1 MINLL
6 NYETFFLLYAD
17 GELSP
22 AEQEAVLKFVDQH
35 PLLEEEF
42 NRIKTLKFSPDKGLV
57 MMDKSVLRMEI
68 PEDIEADYSFEP
80 DLSIVYPNKAELY
93 RKENVLP
100 LYWLRIVSVAAAI
113 LFTMGIAWIV
123 MGDKENDAFIAM
135 ETLGK
140 QGSSSTGAT
149 ALSSPKSISASS
161 EDKMEASTA
170 NFSHQ
175 SVGERPES
183 KLANAFAVS
192 SEKPVGTEDLQ
203 AQMTVE
209 LHQTTVIAA
218 PQVVAPDLS
227 AASSIQEVSVPQ
239 KGNFSEAALLAAAER
254 MATTAAPMASEPNT
268 MVINA
273 AMKEEKKLGFRSILR
288 TINRRL
294 LNDHEPPQDKKFI
307 QVANFYIPV
316 NN

>member
-22 AEQEAVLKFVDQH
+22 AEQEAVLKFVEQH

-57 MMDKSVLRMEI
+57 MMDKSALRKEI

-93 RKENVLP
+93 RKGNVRP
-100 LYWLRIVSVAAAI
+100 LYWLRMVSVAAAI
-113 LFTMGIAWIV
+113 FFTMGIAWMV
-123 MGDKENDAFIAM
+123 MGDKENDTFIAM

-140 QGSSSTGAT
+140 QGSSSTQAT
-149 ALSSPKSISASS
+149 VLSSPKSTSPSS
-161 EDKMEASTA
+161 KDKMEASTA

-183 KLANAFAVS
+183 KMATAFAVS
-192 SEKPVGTEDLQ
+192 SEKPVGTEYLQ
-203 AQMTVE
+203 EQMTVE
-209 LHQTTVIAA
+209 LQQTTVIAA
-218 PQVVAPDLS
+218 PQVAAPDLS

-254 MATTAAPMASEPNT
+254 MATTAATMASEPNT
-268 MVINA
+268 MVITA